1 MDNRIEETKKLLNEL
16 QEGITLLDSIKDEFR
31 DCAFSRKEFNI
42 EFYNFFSKCNERIA
56 WKPSKD
62 FDRVYKK
69 IPEYRKVERIYTDT
83 LNLIERKK
91 ADFENDLKFLIETDE
106 NSEYYERELLLFEI
120 SEIEENLSMSEE
132 ILENFHEHM
141 CEVKNINKENT
152 TLHEEN
158 TTLHEENEK
167 RYNQFRFFVNEEKS
181 LLNEKKKKLE
191 EITFFLKEKKASL
204 AKIELEKEQEEIRKH
219 ELEKIR
225 LEQEHELK
233 KIALQ
238 LQIEE
243 TKLLREREERE
254 AIHSSIQELHN
265 TIKEK
270 N

>member
-16 QEGITLLDSIKDEFR
+16 QEGITLLDSIKDEFK
-31 DCAFSRKEFNI
+31 DCALSRKEFNI
-42 EFYNFFSKCNERIA
+42 EFYNFFSKCNERIT
-56 WKPSKD
+56 WKPSED
-62 FDRVYKK
+62 FDLSYKK
-69 IPEYRKVERIYTDT
+69 LPEYRKVERIYTDT

-91 ADFENDLKFLIETDE
+91 TDFENDLKFLIETDE

-120 SEIEENLSMSEE
+120 SEIEKSLSMWED
-132 ILENFHEHM
+132 ILEVLHEYM

-152 TLHEEN
+152 I
-158 TTLHEENEK
+158 LHEENEK
-167 RYNQFRFFVNEEKS
+167 RYNQYRFDVNEEKS

-233 KIALQ
+233 KMALQ